1 MRSAIIISTLLGL
14 LICIVPL
21 HAKPNPQGEDDG
33 CACTTRTATTN
44 DADRTIIGNCLTED
58 KADDAP
64 EGNKFFCYLKTKDGK
79 NWQDDPCC
87 QNPTRRFRNH
97 CVNYDLCNVDDY
109 IDATDQ
115 DARITNL
122 GR

>member
-21 HAKPNPQGEDDG
+21 HAKPNPQSEEDV
-33 CACTTRTATTN
+33 CVCTDRTAKTN
-44 DADRTIIGNCLTED
+44 DGLGTLIGNCLTED
-58 KADDAP
+58 KATDAP
-64 EGNKFFCYLKTKDGK
+64 SGNKYFCYVKTAYGN

-87 QNPTRRFRNH
+87 QASTARFINH
-97 CVNYDLCNVDDY
+97 CVNYDLCDKDIV
-109 IDATDQ
+109 DATENNE
-115 DARITNL
+115 RF